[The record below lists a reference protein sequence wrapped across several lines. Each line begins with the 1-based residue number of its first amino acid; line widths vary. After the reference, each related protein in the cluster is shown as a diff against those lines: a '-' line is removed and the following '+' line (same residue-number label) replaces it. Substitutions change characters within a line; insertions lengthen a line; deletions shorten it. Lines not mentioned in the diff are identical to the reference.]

1 MTDLFPFV
9 VAGVVTGCIYAIAAM
24 GLVLTYRTTGLF
36 NFAHGAMGMTVAY
49 AFYQLR
55 TEWGWPTALSMLLA
69 LAVVAP
75 ALGVAIDR
83 LLFRSL
89 ARASQASKVVV
100 TVGLLILLQQG
111 AEIIYGSGSRPVA
124 PFLPQS
130 SIDLGSVQVG
140 YDQIAIIVIAGLV
153 LGGLTVFLRSS
164 RLGVAMRAVVDDRD
178 LVESAGFPSDRVTMV
193 TWALGVFLAGLAGI
207 LFAPLVELS
216 PIVLTLLVVKAY
228 GAAILGR
235 LVSLPL
241 TLVGGIVIGLAEALS
256 LKIFENNAQFVN
268 RLRPSLAFIV
278 LFAVLVFARRGA
290 LRELGVSAAWQGIV
304 RGRELSAR
312 GLAILCTG
320 LVVAT
325 VVLSDTHVFV
335 LGNAIV
341 LACIFLSLT
350 ALTGTSGLIN
360 LGQAALAGTGAFM
373 YIHLTKDWGVPFWL
387 ALVLAA
393 LTVVPMGVAIAVPAL
408 RLPGLFLA
416 LATFGFGQ
424 LVDGLL
430 FGWTEFS
437 GGQDGLRGNRPS
449 LLSTDTRYVLFLIV
463 MLALFLVAIG
473 LLRRSSLG
481 RTLVAMRD
489 SPLATETLGVNL
501 LWPKIAVFA
510 VSAFLAGLAG
520 ALYAGQLQVASKTF
534 FMTFNSL
541 LWVAV
546 VVVGGVQS
554 AIGAVVGAFLLT
566 WSPELLGSNTTLLEY
581 VAPAFGLG
589 AILLARQP
597 GGLVSVLRG
606 LTPNRLFVV
615 RETRGGG
622 AGVPAATAPATVVK
636 GAAQ

>member
-1 MTDLFPFV
+1 MIDLFPFV
-9 VAGVVTGCIYAIAAM
+9 VTGVVTGCIYAIAAM

-36 NFAHGAMGMTVAY
+36 NFAHGALGMAVAY

-55 TEWGWPTALSMLLA
+55 TEWGWPTALAMLVA

-75 ALGVAIDR
+75 LLGVVIDR

-89 ARASQASKVVV
+89 EQASQASKVVV

-130 SIDLGSVQVG
+130 TIDLGSVQVG
-140 YDQIAIIVIAGLV
+140 YDQLAIIAIAVLV

-164 RLGVAMRAVVDDRD
+164 RIGVAMRAVVDDRE
-178 LVESAGFPSDRVTMV
+178 LVESAGFASDRVTMF

-216 PIVLTLLVVKAY
+216 PIALTLLVVKAY

-241 TLVGGIVIGLAEALS
+241 TLVGGIVIGLAESLS
-256 LKIFENNAQFVN
+256 LKLFETDAQLVN
-268 RLRPSLAFIV
+268 RLRPSLAFVV
-278 LFAVLVFARRGA
+278 LFVVLVVARKGT

-304 RGRELSAR
+304 RGRELSLR
-312 GLAILCTG
+312 GLLLLCGG
-320 LVVAT
+320 LVFAAL
-325 VVLSDTHVFV
+325 VLSDTQVFV
-335 LGNAIV
+335 LGTAIV

-373 YIHLTKDWGVPFWL
+373 YIHLTKDWGVPFL
-387 ALVLAA
+387 PAIVLAG
-393 LTVVPMGVAIAVPAL
+393 LCVVPMGAAIAVPAL

-430 FGWTEFS
+430 FGWIPFS
-437 GGQDGLRGNRPS
+437 GGQDGLRGTRPS
-449 LLSTDTRYVLFLIV
+449 LLGSDTRYVLFLIA
-463 MLALFLVAIG
+463 MLALFLLAIG
-473 LLRRSSLG
+473 VLRRSSLG
-481 RTLVAMRD
+481 RTLTAMRD
-489 SPLATETLGVNL
+489 GPLATETLGVNL
-501 LWPKIAVFA
+501 LWPKIGVFA
-510 VSAFLAGLAG
+510 VSAFLAGAAG
-520 ALYAGQLQVASKTF
+520 ALYAGHLQVASKNF

-554 AIGAVVGAFLLT
+554 ALGAVLGAFLLT

-581 VAPAFGLG
+581 VTPGFGLG
-589 AILLARQP
+589 AILLARRP
-597 GGLVSVLRG
+597 GGLMRVLG
-606 LTPNRLFVV
+606 NLAPNRLFVV
-615 RETRGGG
+615 RG
-622 AGVPAATAPATVVK
+622 APKRRPRATPAEAS
-636 GAAQ
+636 

>member
-1 MTDLFPFV
+1 MIDLFPFV
-9 VAGVVTGCIYAIAAM
+9 VTGVVTGCIYAIAAM

-55 TEWGWPTALSMLLA
+55 TEWGWPTALSILIA

-75 ALGVAIDR
+75 LLGVAIDR

-89 ARASQASKVVV
+89 EQSSQASKVVV
-100 TVGLLILLQQG
+100 PVGLLILLQQL

-140 YDQIAIIVIAGLV
+140 YDQLVIIAIALLV

-164 RLGVAMRAVVDDRD
+164 RIGVAMRAVVDDRE
-178 LVESAGFPSDRVTMV
+178 LVESAGFSSDRVTMF

-216 PIVLTLLVVKAY
+216 PIALSLLVVKAY

-235 LVSLPL
+235 LTSLPL
-241 TLVGGIVIGLAEALS
+241 TLVGGVVIGLAESMS
-256 LKIFENNAQFVN
+256 LKVFENNAQFVN

-278 LFAVLVFARRGA
+278 LFLVLIVARRGS

-304 RGRELSAR
+304 RGRELSGR
-312 GLAILCTG
+312 GLAVLCGG
-320 LVVAT
+320 LGLAT
-325 VVLSDTHVFV
+325 LVLSDTQVFV
-335 LGNAIV
+335 LGTAIV

-373 YIHLTKDWGVPFWL
+373 YIHLTKDWGVPFL
-387 ALVLAA
+387 PAIVLAG
-393 LTVVPMGVAIAVPAL
+393 LCVVPMGAAIAIPAL

-430 FGWTEFS
+430 FGWIPFS
-437 GGQDGLRGNRPS
+437 GGQDGLRGTRPS
-449 LLSTDTRYVLFLIV
+449 LLSSDTRYVLFLIV
-463 MLALFLVAIG
+463 MLAVFLLAIG

-481 RTLVAMRD
+481 RTLTAMRD

-510 VSAFLAGLAG
+510 VSAFLAGCAG
-520 ALYAGQLQVASKTF
+520 ALYAGHLQVASKNF

-541 LWVAV
+541 LWIAI

-554 AIGAVVGAFLLT
+554 AIGAVLGAFMFT
-566 WSPELLGSNTTLLEY
+566 WSPELFGSNTTLLEW
-581 VAPAFGLG
+581 VTPGFGLG
-589 AILLARQP
+589 AILLARRP
-597 GGLVSVLRG
+597 GGLVRVLG
-606 LTPNRLFVV
+606 NLAPNQLFVV
-615 RETRGGG
+615 RR
-622 AGVPAATAPATVVK
+622 APAPKPAAEATS
-636 GAAQ
+636 